1 MSSKNS
7 APDSAPNKKVISNI
21 LVKALCKKEV
31 QDALKEACRGK
42 DPEETLK
49 EVTMAVPM
57 LLALTIC
64 PAMLGTQ
71 EAIRQS
77 QSKNKREEHRA
88 RRCNLV
94 VSCVKQSIR
103 SRDIDGKLVV
113 LKDNKVG
120 PSGCELCRNI

>member
-1 MSSKNS
+1 MPSETPGHNS
-7 APDSAPNKKVISNI
+7 APSDKTISDI
-21 LVKALCKKEV
+21 VGEAFRQE
-31 QDALKEACRGK
+31 QFQAALKEACRGK
-42 DPEETLK
+42 TTEQIVQEGA
-49 EVTMAVPM
+49 MAVPM

-64 PAMLGTQ
+64 PALLGTQ

-113 LKDNKVG
+113 LKDNKVS
-120 PSGCELCRNI
+120 PPQ